1 MRVCGPT
8 NECACACAFVL
19 SEQGRRGHVEPRR
32 EGEGGP
38 PGFVSPGSF
47 DRSGNNTSAPAVSAS
62 GIGVAGALNPVA
74 GVVPPAAAN
83 NSLAGGFR
91 DRERGPLRE
100 SIKGR
105 ALNTPKCSMKS
116 FLAVDSCL
124 RFTSRFPWSLT
135 VRDDAHP
142 LSRMV
147 VSGAVTIIS
156 HVFGR
161 RDAWRSV

>member
-1 MRVCGPT
+1 VRVCGPT
-8 NECACACAFVL
+8 NECACALLLFSLNRADAGTLNQREKEKEGRQGLLVFV
-19 SEQGRRGHVEPRR
+19 
-32 EGEGGP
+32 
-38 PGFVSPGSF
+38 
-47 DRSGNNTSAPAVSAS
+47 RSDNNTSAPAVSAS
-62 GIGVAGALNPVA
+62 GIGVAGALNPGA

-83 NSLAGGFR
+83 NSLAGSFR
-91 DRERGPLRE
+91 DRERRPLRE

-116 FLAVDSCL
+116 FLAVASCL
-124 RFTSRFPWSLT
+124 RFTPRFLWSLR
-135 VRDDAHP
+135 VSDDAHP

-161 RDAWRSV
+161 RDVWRSV

>member
-19 SEQGRRGHVEPRR
+19 SEQGRRGHVEPTR

-47 DRSGNNTSAPAVSAS
+47 DRSGNNTSVPTVSAS
-62 GIGVAGALNPVA
+62 GIGVAGALNPGA

-91 DRERGPLRE
+91 ERERRPLRE

-116 FLAVDSCL
+116 FLAVATCL
-124 RFTSRFPWSLT
+124 RFTSRFYMEFEST
-135 VRDDAHP
+135 
-142 LSRMV
+142 
-147 VSGAVTIIS
+147 
-156 HVFGR
+156 
-161 RDAWRSV
+161 